1 MQKLAEVEMI
11 RLLGIDLSFL
21 VLCQFVVLIYFDI
34 KFGNSDSLWNSEVL
48 LVMASYVIKSI
59 LLVYEQ
65 EPDSHKLCFLL

>member
-21 VLCQFVVLIYFDI
+21 VLCQFDVLIYFDI